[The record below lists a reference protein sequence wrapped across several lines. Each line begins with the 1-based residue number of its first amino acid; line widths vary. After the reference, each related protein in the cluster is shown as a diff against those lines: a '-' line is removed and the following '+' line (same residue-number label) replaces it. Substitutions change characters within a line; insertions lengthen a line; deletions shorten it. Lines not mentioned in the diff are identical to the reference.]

1 MRNYIFT
8 SEAVSEGHPD
18 KVCDQISDAILD
30 LFLSKDPYSR
40 VACETLATT
49 NVVKIAGEVRCA
61 KKVSNEEIEKVVR
74 DTIKEIGYEQEG
86 FSWKDVKIE
95 NLLHSQS
102 IDIAVGVDET
112 KNKEEGAGDQGI
124 MFGYACDETKEF
136 MPSAIYYSNRLLEK
150 ILTDIKQGKLK
161 DLGPEPFSLEFNANY
176 LFEKIKKRR
185 LPIKQLLMD
194 NKVVVGVGNI
204 YASEVL
210 FATSISPLRKG
221 CEITHSECEALVSAI
236 VAILKASIE
245 KGGTTIRDFSGAD
258 GKPGYFVQNLHVYGH
273 KGEPCPR
280 CGTAIEEV
288 TLGQR
293 SSFYCPN
300 CQK

>member
-1 MRNYIFT
+1 MPELPEVEVTMR
-8 SEAVSEGHPD
+8 G
-18 KVCDQISDAILD
+18 
-30 LFLSKDPYSR
+30 
-40 VACETLATT
+40 
-49 NVVKIAGEVRCA
+49 IAPHLLHGQ
-61 KKVSNEEIEKVVR
+61 
-74 DTIKEIGYEQEG
+74 IKEVILG
-86 FSWKDVKIE
+86 
-95 NLLHSQS
+95 
-102 IDIAVGVDET
+102 T
-112 KNKEEGAGDQGI
+112 KNLRLPLSPDLLNLDGAKVLKLQRRAKYILVFTDKGTLVLHLGMSGHLRVLPQKESLGKHDHFALVMDSGKELILNDI
-124 MFGYACDETKEF
+124 RRFGLAVYVKVDDN
-136 MPSAIYYSNRLLEK
+136 PLL
-150 ILTDIKQGKLK
+150 LPFLK